1 MGFQVD
7 QSQLS
12 RKSISIFELSCSQS
26 TYLYFTMLALI
37 YLDFL
42 QPALDCGAMSL
53 TLSAFGIPM
62 FDFHVL
68 IRLKL

>member
-7 QSQLS
+7 QSQVS
-12 RKSISIFELSCSQS
+12 PESPFPSSKSHALKP
-26 TYLYFTMLALI
+26 YLYFTLLALI

-68 IRLKL
+68 IRLKP